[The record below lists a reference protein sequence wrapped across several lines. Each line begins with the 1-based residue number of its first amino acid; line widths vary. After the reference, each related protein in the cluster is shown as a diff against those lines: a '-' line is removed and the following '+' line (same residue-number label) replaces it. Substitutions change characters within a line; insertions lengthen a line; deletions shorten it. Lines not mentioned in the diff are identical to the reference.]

1 MPDKTDIEAIAAKRR
16 RSFPL
21 TWIAILAIV
30 VAGAGYWFWQGSS
43 SDNGPVRYM
52 TTAASKGDIVVTV
65 AATGTV
71 EPLNTVD
78 ISSELSGT
86 VREVLADYN
95 DEVAEGDVLAR
106 LDTDKLSANVEHSEA
121 SLTAAKANLVQAE
134 VTLEEQQANYDRAQN
149 LAERGISTEETLLQA
164 RAAWQRAGAALDTAK
179 ANVKVGEADLKQK
192 RTDLAKADITSPING
207 IVLNRAVETG
217 QIVAASLSAPVL
229 FTLAEDLKHMNLTV
243 DIDEADI
250 GQVSPGNNARFTVEA
265 YQNLEFEAKIT
276 QLRFAPETVDGVV
289 TYKGIL
295 EVNNDR
301 LLLRPGMTASAEITV
316 NELND
321 VLTVPNAALRYAPS
335 TTTADEPENSS
346 GLLGMLMPR
355 RPSSG
360 RNGSAAG
367 AADAEGMRSIWVLK
381 DNAPSEVKIRTGDSD
396 GSRTQV
402 LEGDLKEGDPV
413 ITGSDSGR

>member
-1 MPDKTDIEAIAAKRR
+1 MPDKTDIEAIARKRR
-16 RSFPL
+16 RSIPWL
-21 TWIAILAIV
+21 WIILA
-30 VAGAGYWFWQGSS
+30 VAIAAAAGIWFWQGA
-43 SDNGPVRYM
+43 GGETGAVRY
-52 TTAASKGDIVVTV
+52 TTEAATKDDIVVTV
-65 AATGTV
+65 SATGTV

-121 SLTAAKANLVQAE
+121 SLTAAQANLVQAE
-134 VTLEEQQANYDRAQN
+134 VTLDEQQAVHDRAQN
-149 LAERGISTEETLLQA
+149 LAERGISSEETLLEA
-164 RAAWQRAGAALDTAK
+164 KATLQRAVAALDTAK
-179 ANVKVGEADLKQK
+179 ANVKLAEADLKQN
-192 RTDLAKADITSPING
+192 RADLAKSEITSPING
-207 IVLNRAVETG
+207 IVLDREVEVG
-217 QIVAASLSAPVL
+217 QIVAASLSAPTL

-250 GQVSPGNNARFTVEA
+250 GQVSVGNTARFTVEA
-265 YQNLEFEAKIT
+265 YQNLDFEATIT

-321 VLTVPNAALRYAPS
+321 VLTVPNAALRFAPA
-335 TTTADEPENSS
+335 TTTADKEENSS
-346 GLLGMLMPR
+346 GLIGMLMPR
-355 RPSSG
+355 RPNFGSSTP
-360 RNGSAAG
+360 AVG

-381 DNAPSEVKIRTGDSD
+381 NNMPSEVKIRTGDSD
-396 GSRTQV
+396 GARTQV
-402 LEGDLKEGDPV
+402 LEGDLKEGDSV

>member
-1 MPDKTDIEAIAAKRR
+1 MPDKTDIEAIAAKRGR
-16 RSFPL
+16 RFPL
-21 TWIAILAIV
+21 TWVVVLAV
-30 VAGAGYWFWQGSS
+30 AAAGAGYWYWQGSA
-43 SDNGPVRYM
+43 SDSGPVRYT
-52 TTAASKGDIVVTV
+52 TTAATKGDIVVTV

-106 LDTDKLSANVEHSEA
+106 LDTDKLAANVEHSEA
-121 SLTAAKANLVQAE
+121 SLTAARANLVQAE
-134 VTLEEQQANYDRAQN
+134 VTLEEQQAVYDRAQN

-164 RAAWQRAGAALDTAK
+164 KAAWQRAVAALDTAK
-179 ANVKVGEADLKQK
+179 ANVKLAEADLKQNK
-192 RTDLAKADITSPING
+192 ADLAKADITSPING
-207 IVLNRAVETG
+207 IVLDRAVEAG

-250 GQVSPGNNARFTVEA
+250 GQVKVGNSADFTVEA
-265 YQNLEFEAKIT
+265 YQNLEFEATIT

-316 NELND
+316 KELNG
-321 VLTVPNAALRYAPS
+321 VLTVPNAALRYAPPA
-335 TTTADEPENSS
+335 TTTADEEQNSS

-360 RNGSAAG
+360 RSGATG
-367 AADAEGMRSIWVLK
+367 AADAEGLRSIWVLK

-402 LEGDLKEGDPV
+402 LEGELAEGDPV
-413 ITGSDSGR
+413 ITGSDAGR